1 MLFNDKGQREFNA
14 LQSNGQPRKVA
25 YIVDHNGDTVVCE
38 VDGLSVHEYP
48 LGEPFGSIVKGCC
61 DEHRANLH
69 THDDYRSAA

>member
-25 YIVDHNGDTVVCE
+25 YIVDHDGKSVVCA
-38 VDGLSVHEYP
+38 VDGLPVHEYP
-48 LGEPFGSIVKGCC
+48 LGEPFGSIVKGWC
-61 DEHRANLH
+61 DEHRATLH